1 MFEEALN
8 AKNEVWRLKNELCQ
22 AQQDALTIQAL
33 KSTKSNFVNMQ
44 SWLDKSLVE
53 NEEHQTQLP
62 TLQDR
67 LLVIQ
72 AYLDRL

>member
-1 MFEEALN
+1 VFEEALN

-44 SWLDKSLVE
+44 S
-53 NEEHQTQLP
+53 
-62 TLQDR
+62 
-67 LLVIQ
+67 
-72 AYLDRL
+72 